1 MVKILF
7 FILNKAYGV
16 KSFKFFIKQRYRYTF
31 RFIALKSNHEM
42 DSSYRDYHFFFFW
55 VTSNLWPIEETCVI
69 KEIRF
74 KGLHGPNPK
83 KFSLDPRNI
92 WVKDK
97 SSLVGPQISYPNH
110 PTNLKYWQW
119 WSQNVLSCRLASL
132 QFTMMQQ
139 KIEIIKIYNMGLGL
153 YPQRGDLIIA

>member
-7 FILNKAYGV
+7 YILNKAYGV

-31 RFIALKSNHEM
+31 RFIAFKSNHEM
-42 DSSYRDYHFFFFW
+42 DSSNRDYHFFF
-55 VTSNLWPIEETCVI
+55 LGHLKPLAEETCVI

-110 PTNLKYWQW
+110 PTNLTYWQW